1 MGYTMLDPDI
11 VALLR
16 EAYGDGQFGGWVR
29 ERNDLMSVW
38 KHEKHGT
45 VVVLVPATQFL
56 KFATL
61 RILMPIGVGGELKTV
76 AECLTLSGS
85 APIHLL
91 CGYRLIDPRHTS
103 AYKYGRRAERWG
115 VPRGK

>member
-1 MGYTMLDPDI
+1 VLSPEIIG
-11 VALLR
+11 LLR
-16 EAYGDGQFGGWVR
+16 EAYGNGPFGGWYR
-29 ERNDLMSVW
+29 EPRQGPIIDVW
-38 KHEKHGT
+38 KNRRHDT
-45 VVVLVPATQFL
+45 IVVLGYPGGFVRYATV
-56 KFATL
+56 
-61 RILMPIGVGGELKTV
+61 RILMPVDGELKTV
-76 AECLTLSGS
+76 AECLAISGS